1 MFEDGGDDF
10 DMMNVIGGFRLQ
22 DRSATA
28 PAIEVEDVH
37 RGFGGRRVLRGI
49 SFRVEEG
56 ETLCI
61 LGGSG
66 DGKTTLLK
74 VLIGALRP
82 DAGRVRIYGDDV
94 YALPEREQSA
104 LRRKIG
110 VTFQSG
116 ALLNS
121 MTLAENLALPLE
133 YHTELDRET
142 IATMV
147 KIKLQ
152 QVDLLHAADLKP
164 NEVSGGMKKRA
175 AVARA
180 LAMDPEILFYDEPSA
195 GLDPTATARV
205 DRLINDLK
213 TGMGITSVV
222 VTHEMESVRRIA
234 DHVLLQYR
242 GQVLLDGSLGDLL
255 ESSEPRVR
263 QFVDGDLDAMAQ
275 TSSSLATYH
284 HDLLVPHE

>member
-1 MFEDGGDDF
+1 MGDPVIEAED
-10 DMMNVIGGFRLQ
+10 IRK
-22 DRSATA
+22 S
-28 PAIEVEDVH
+28 
-37 RGFGGRRVLRGI
+37 FGGHQVLRGI
-49 SFRVEEG
+49 TFQVERG

-74 VLIGALRP
+74 VLMGVLRP
-82 DAGRVRIYGDDV
+82 DSGQVRIDGQDLYSLTRDE
-94 YALPEREQSA
+94 LLE
-104 LRRKIG
+104 LRRKMG

-121 MTLAENLALPLE
+121 MTLAENIALPLE
-133 YHTELDRET
+133 YHSRLDEET

-152 QVDLLHAADLKP
+152 QVGLLDAADLRP
-164 NEVSGGMKKRA
+164 GEVSGGMKKRA

-195 GLDPTATARV
+195 GLDPIATARI
-205 DRLINDLK
+205 DRLVNDLK

-222 VTHEMESVRRIA
+222 VTHEMESVQRIA

-242 GQVLLDGSLGDLL
+242 GEVLLDGSLDDLL
-255 ESSEPRVR
+255 KSPEPRVQ
-263 QFVDGDLDAMAQ
+263 QFVHGDLDSIALGKV
-275 TSSSLATYH
+275 SLGAYH
-284 HDLLVPHE
+284 RDLLM

>member
-1 MFEDGGDDF
+1 MSEPSPT
-10 DMMNVIGGFRLQ
+10 V
-22 DRSATA
+22 
-28 PAIEVEDVH
+28 IEVEDVH
-37 RGFGGRRVLRGI
+37 KSFGDLHVLRGI
-49 SFRVEEG
+49 SFRVREG

-61 LGGSG
+61 LGASG
-66 DGKTTLLK
+66 DGKTTMLK
-74 VLIGALRP
+74 VLMGVLRP
-82 DAGRVRIYGDDV
+82 DSGRVRIYGQDV
-94 YALPEREQSA
+94 YDADPEEVAA

-121 MTLAENLALPLE
+121 MSLAENVALPLE
-133 YHTELDRET
+133 YHTQLDEDT

-152 QVDLLHAADLKP
+152 QVDLLQAADRRP

-180 LAMDPEILFYDEPSA
+180 LAMDPKVLFYDEPSA
-195 GLDPTATARV
+195 GLDPIATASL

-234 DHVLLQYR
+234 DRVLLQYR
-242 GQVLLDGSLGDLL
+242 GQVLLDGTLQELLDSQAPRIQQFVTGDL
-255 ESSEPRVR
+255 ES
-263 QFVDGDLDAMAQ
+263 MAQ
-275 TSSSLATYH
+275 TSKALGAYH
-284 HDLLVPHE
+284 RDLLM

>member
-1 MFEDGGDDF
+1 MST
-10 DMMNVIGGFRLQ
+10 I
-22 DRSATA
+22 
-28 PAIEVEDVH
+28 IEVTGVNKS
-37 RGFGGRRVLRGI
+37 FGAHRVLRDV
-49 SFRVEEG
+49 SFRVEAG

-61 LGGSG
+61 LGASG

-74 VLIGALRP
+74 VLMGVLRP
-82 DAGRVRIYGDDV
+82 DSGSVLIDGIDV
-94 YALPEREQSA
+94 YGAPEEELQA
-104 LRRKIG
+104 LRRRIG

-121 MTLAENLALPLE
+121 MSLAENVALPLE
-133 YHTELDRET
+133 YHTGLDDDT

-152 QVDLLHAADLKP
+152 QVSLLEAADLKP
-164 NEVSGGMKKRA
+164 AEVSGGMKKRA

-195 GLDPTATARV
+195 GLDPIATARF

-234 DHVLLQYR
+234 DHVLLQHR
-242 GQVLLDGSLGDLL
+242 GKVLLDGSLADLLDSPEPRIQLFVSGDL
-255 ESSEPRVR
+255 E
-263 QFVDGDLDAMAQ
+263 AMA
-275 TSSSLATYH
+275 LAPASIDAFH
-284 HDLLVPHE
+284 KDLLM

>member
-1 MFEDGGDDF
+1 MP
-10 DMMNVIGGFRLQ
+10 
-22 DRSATA
+22 S

-37 RGFGGRRVLRGI
+37 KSFGDHRVLQGI
-49 SFRVEEG
+49 SFRVETG

-74 VLIGALRP
+74 VLMGVLPP
-82 DAGRVRIYGDDV
+82 DGGRVLVDGEDV
-94 YALPEREQSA
+94 YALTPDGLGA

-121 MTLAENLALPLE
+121 KTLTENVALPLE
-133 YHTELDRET
+133 YHTALDEET

-152 QVDLLHAADLKP
+152 QVGLLHAAELKP
-164 NEVSGGMKKRA
+164 DEISGGMKKRA

-180 LAMDPEILFYDEPSA
+180 LAMDPQILFYDEPSA
-195 GLDPTATARV
+195 GLDPIATASV

-222 VTHEMESVRRIA
+222 VTHEMESVQRIA

-242 GQVLLDGSLGDLL
+242 GRVLLDGSLADLM
-255 ESSEPRVR
+255 ESPDGRVQ
-263 QFVDGDLDAMAQ
+263 QFVNGDIEGMALGP
-275 TSSSLATYH
+275 TSLAAYH
-284 HDLLVPHE
+284 RDLLV

>member
-1 MFEDGGDDF
+1 
-10 DMMNVIGGFRLQ
+10 MNEPHTSEI
-22 DRSATA
+22 
-28 PAIEVEDVH
+28 PAIEVEDIH
-37 RGFGGRRVLRGI
+37 HSYGHGPVLQGI
-49 SFRVEEG
+49 SFRVERG

-74 VLIGALRP
+74 TLIGALRP
-82 DAGRVRIYGDDV
+82 DSGRVLIEGEDICCMTESQ
-94 YALPEREQSA
+94 LQ
-104 LRRKIG
+104 LFRRTVG

-121 MTLAENLALPLE
+121 MTIAENVALPLE
-133 YHTELDRET
+133 YHTELDDET

-164 NEVSGGMKKRA
+164 DEVSGGMKKRA

-180 LAMDPEILFYDEPSA
+180 LAMDPRILFYDEPSA
-195 GLDPTATARV
+195 GLDPIASARI

-213 TGMGITSVV
+213 DSMGITSVV
-222 VTHEMESVRRIA
+222 VTHVMESVRHIA
-234 DHVLLQYR
+234 DHVIMQHR
-242 GQVLLDGSLGDLL
+242 GRVLLDGTLEDLL
-255 ESSEPRVR
+255 GSENSRVR
-263 QFVDGDLDAMAQ
+263 QFVNGDLEGIATGS
-275 TSSSLATYH
+275 TSLESYH
-284 HDLLVPHE
+284 RDLLM

>member
-1 MFEDGGDDF
+1 MSDFVIEAEEIRKSFGDH
-10 DMMNVIGGFRLQ
+10 Q
-22 DRSATA
+22 
-28 PAIEVEDVH
+28 
-37 RGFGGRRVLRGI
+37 VLRGI
-49 SFRVEEG
+49 SFRVAEG

-74 VLIGALRP
+74 ALMGVSKP
-82 DAGRVRIYGDDV
+82 DSGRIRVYGHDM
-94 YALPEREQSA
+94 YSLAEKELLA

-116 ALLNS
+116 ALLS
-121 MTLAENLALPLE
+121 SLTLAENLALPLE
-133 YHTELDRET
+133 YHTRLDQET

-152 QVDLLHAADLKP
+152 QVGLLHAADLRP
-164 NEVSGGMKKRA
+164 AEVSGGMKKRA

-180 LAMDPEILFYDEPSA
+180 LAMDPKILFYDEPSA
-195 GLDPTATARV
+195 GLDPIATARI

-242 GQVLLDGSLGDLL
+242 GKVLLDGSLADLL
-255 ESSEPRVR
+255 ESPDPRVQ
-263 QFVDGDLDAMAQ
+263 QFVHGDLDSIALGKA
-275 TSSSLATYH
+275 SIEAYH
-284 HDLLVPHE
+284 RDLLM

>member
-1 MFEDGGDDF
+1 MSDP
-10 DMMNVIGGFRLQ
+10 V
-22 DRSATA
+22 
-28 PAIEVEDVH
+28 IEVDDVH
-37 RGFGGRRVLRGI
+37 KSFGSKHVLRGI
-49 SFRVEEG
+49 SFRVERG

-61 LGGSG
+61 LGASG
-66 DGKTTLLK
+66 DGKTTMLK
-74 VLIGALRP
+74 TLMGVLPP
-82 DAGRVRIYGDDV
+82 DAGRVLIAGEDV
-94 YALPEREQSA
+94 YRMEPDELLA

-121 MTLAENLALPLE
+121 MTLAENVALPLE
-133 YHTELDRET
+133 YHTELDDDT

-152 QVDLLHAADLKP
+152 QVALLEAAELRP

-180 LAMDPEILFYDEPSA
+180 LAMDPEVLLYDEPSA
-195 GLDPTATARV
+195 GLDPIATASL

-234 DHVLLQYR
+234 DRVVLQYR
-242 GQVLLDGSLGDLL
+242 GQVLLDGTLEELL
-255 ESSEPRVR
+255 ESPVPRVQ
-263 QFVDGDLDAMAQ
+263 QFVNGDLE
-275 TSSSLATYH
+275 SLAQASTSVAAYH
-284 HDLLVPHE
+284 RDLLM

>member
-1 MFEDGGDDF
+1 MIVNDQ
-10 DMMNVIGGFRLQ
+10 N
-22 DRSATA
+22 
-28 PAIEVEDVH
+28 PAVVEVEDVH
-37 RGFGGRRVLRGI
+37 KSFGDLHVLRGI

-61 LGGSG
+61 LGASG
-66 DGKTTLLK
+66 DGKTTMLK
-74 VLIGALRP
+74 VLMGVLPP
-82 DAGRVRIYGDDV
+82 DSGRVSIFGEDIYHAAAEDL
-94 YALPEREQSA
+94 AA

-121 MTLAENLALPLE
+121 MSLADNIALPLE
-133 YHTELDRET
+133 YHTELDQDT

-152 QVDLLHAADLKP
+152 QVGLLDAADRRP
-164 NEVSGGMKKRA
+164 SEVSGGMKKRA

-195 GLDPTATARV
+195 GLDPIATASL

-234 DHVLLQYR
+234 DRVLLQYR
-242 GQVLLDGSLGDLL
+242 GQVLLDGTLQDLLDSPEPRIQQFVTGDVDSMALATESLG
-255 ESSEPRVR
+255 
-263 QFVDGDLDAMAQ
+263 A
-275 TSSSLATYH
+275 YH
-284 HDLLVPHE
+284 RDLLV